1 MLSINISELVLTAIS
16 FFLLFF
22 LLKRFLYDPLI
33 RFMDERNARIEE
45 GLDAEK
51 QALAAV
57 QANEMFLEAR
67 RKESMDQ
74 AKSIV
79 EQARNADEQRR
90 EAALQQARQSA
101 EKSRSR
107 AREELCRLQES
118 ESGKLRD
125 SETELAALLADRLL
139 SSGYAAGE

>member
-1 MLSINISELVLTAIS
+1 MLSINISELVLTVIS
-16 FFLLFF
+16 FFLLLF
-22 LLKRFLYDPLI
+22 LLKHFLYDPLI

-57 QANEMFLEAR
+57 QANEMLLEAR

-90 EAALQQARQSA
+90 EAALQQAWQSA
-101 EKSRSR
+101 EESRSR
-107 AREELCRLQES
+107 AREEVCRFQAS
-118 ESGKLRD
+118 EAGKLKAD
-125 SETELAALLADRLL
+125 EDELAALLADRLL
-139 SSGYAAGE
+139 SGGYAPGE

>member
-1 MLSINISELVLTAIS
+1 MTAIS

-22 LLKRFLYDPLI
+22 LLKRFLYDPLL

-57 QANEMFLEAR
+57 QANEMLLEAK

-74 AKSIV
+74 AKHIA
-79 EQARNADEQRR
+79 EQARSADEQRR

-101 EKSRSR
+101 GESRSR
-107 AREELCRLQES
+107 AREEVCRLQES
-118 ESGKLRD
+118 ESEKLRD

>member
-57 QANEMFLEAR
+57 QANEMLLEAK

-74 AKSIV
+74 AKHIV
-79 EQARNADEQRR
+79 EQARSADEQRR

-101 EKSRSR
+101 EESRNR

-118 ESGKLRD
+118 ESGKLRAD
-125 SETELAALLADRLL
+125 ENELAALLADRLL

>member
-22 LLKRFLYDPLI
+22 LLKRFLYDPLL

-57 QANEMFLEAR
+57 QANEMLLEAK
-67 RKESMDQ
+67 RKESMDR
-74 AKSIV
+74 AKHIAELAQS
-79 EQARNADEQRR
+79 ADEQRR
-90 EAALQQARQSA
+90 EAALQQAWQSA
-101 EKSRSR
+101 EESRSR

>member
-22 LLKRFLYDPLI
+22 LLKRFLYDPLL

-57 QANEMFLEAR
+57 QANEMLLEAK

-74 AKSIV
+74 AKRIA
-79 EQARNADEQRR
+79 E
-90 EAALQQARQSA
+90 QARQSA
-101 EKSRSR
+101 GESRSR

>member
-22 LLKRFLYDPLI
+22 LLKRFLYDPLL

-57 QANEMFLEAR
+57 QANEMLLEAK

-90 EAALQQARQSA
+90 EAALQQAWQSA
-101 EKSRSR
+101 GESRSR

-118 ESGKLRD
+118 ESEKLRN

>member
-22 LLKRFLYDPLI
+22 LLKRFLYDPLL

-57 QANEMFLEAR
+57 QANEMLLEAK
-67 RKESMDQ
+67 RKEMELVTE
-74 AKSIV
+74 ARKTLYVWLKKRLIV
-79 EQARNADEQRR
+79 KVEGA
-90 EAALQQARQSA
+90 
-101 EKSRSR
+101 
-107 AREELCRLQES
+107 
-118 ESGKLRD
+118 
-125 SETELAALLADRLL
+125 ETEMF
-139 SSGYAAGE
+139 EKNF

>member
-22 LLKRFLYDPLI
+22 LLKHFLYAPLI

-57 QANEMFLEAR
+57 QANEMLLEAK
-67 RKESMDQ
+67 RKESMDR
-74 AKSIV
+74 AKHIA
-79 EQARNADEQRR
+79 ELARSADEQRR
-90 EAALQQARQSA
+90 EAVLQQARQSA
-101 EKSRSR
+101 EESRRR
-107 AREELCRLQES
+107 AREEACRLQES
-118 ESGKLRD
+118 ESGKLKAD
-125 SETELAALLADRLL
+125 ENALAALLADRLL

>member
-1 MLSINISELVLTAIS
+1 MLSINISELVLTVIS
-16 FFLLFF
+16 FFLLLF
-22 LLKRFLYDPLI
+22 LLKHFLYDPLI

-57 QANEMFLEAR
+57 QANEMLLEAR

-101 EKSRSR
+101 EESRSR

-125 SETELAALLADRLL
+125 SETELADLLADRLL

>member
-22 LLKRFLYDPLI
+22 LLKRFLYDPLL

-57 QANEMFLEAR
+57 QANEMLLEAK

-74 AKSIV
+74 AKRIA
-79 EQARNADEQRR
+79 EQARSADEQRR

-101 EKSRSR
+101 GESRSR
-107 AREELCRLQES
+107 AREEVCRFQAGEA
-118 ESGKLRD
+118 GKLKAD
-125 SETELAALLADRLL
+125 EDELAALLADRLL
-139 SSGYAAGE
+139 SGGYAPGE

>member
-1 MLSINISELVLTAIS
+1 MLSINISELVLTALS

-57 QANEMFLEAR
+57 QANEMLLEAK

-74 AKSIV
+74 AKHIA
-79 EQARNADEQRR
+79 EQARSADEQRR
-90 EAALQQARQSA
+90 EAALQQARLIAGESL
-101 EKSRSR
+101 SRTKED
-107 AREELCRLQES
+107 ACKLLKQ
-118 ESGKLRD
+118 ESGKLRAEED
-125 SETELAALLADRLL
+125 ELAALLADRLL
-139 SSGYAAGE
+139 SSGYTAGE

>member
-1 MLSINISELVLTAIS
+1 MLSINISELVLTVIS
-16 FFLLFF
+16 FFLLLF
-22 LLKRFLYDPLI
+22 LLKHFLYDPLI

-139 SSGYAAGE
+139 SSGYTAEE

>member
-22 LLKRFLYDPLI
+22 LLKRFLYDPLL

-45 GLDAEK
+45 GLEAEK

-57 QANEMFLEAR
+57 QANETLLEATR
-67 RKESMDQ
+67 QESMDP
-74 AKSIV
+74 AKHIA
-79 EQARNADEQRR
+79 EQARSADEQRR

-101 EKSRSR
+101 GESRSR
-107 AREELCRLQES
+107 AREEVCRLQES
-118 ESGKLRD
+118 ESEKLRD

-139 SSGYAAGE
+139 GSGYAAGE

>member
-22 LLKRFLYDPLI
+22 LLKRFLYDPLL

-45 GLDAEK
+45 GLEAEK

-57 QANEMFLEAR
+57 QANEMLLEAK
-67 RKESMDQ
+67 RKESMDR
-74 AKSIV
+74 AKHIAELAQS
-79 EQARNADEQRR
+79 ADEQRR
-90 EAALQQARQSA
+90 EAVLQQARQSA
-101 EKSRSR
+101 EESRRR
-107 AREELCRLQES
+107 AREEVCRLQES
-118 ESGKLRD
+118 ESEKLRD

-139 SSGYAAGE
+139 GSGYAAGE

>member
-1 MLSINISELVLTAIS
+1 MLSINISELVLTVIS
-16 FFLLFF
+16 FFLLLF
-22 LLKRFLYDPLI
+22 LLKHFLYDPLI

-90 EAALQQARQSA
+90 EAALQQACQSA
-101 EKSRSR
+101 EESRSR